1 MFNLRLTDEMKE
13 AEIIFSWAVQGGE
26 DGGTPAIYNPKYRSQ
41 CNRWYSDIYIYIC
54 LNKIRSIVYSHTM
67 GKKMLNM
74 RKSNI
79 PPHQLKLQKNN
90 YMLHFLGPQTRR
102 HLGYLNLRFH
112 HLQSRETGVSP
123 AEVRFPVF
131 ICTRGCFA
139 HCRAAIIAAG
149 C

>member
-13 AEIIFSWAVQGGE
+13 AESLVGQFKAEKMAVRLLYI
-26 DGGTPAIYNPKYRSQ
+26 TPSIEANVIAGIQ
-41 CNRWYSDIYIYIC
+41 IYIC

>member
-41 CNRWYSDIYIYIC
+41 CNRWYSDIYIC

-79 PPHQLKLQKNN
+79 PPHQLKLQKTTTYYTSLVRKLVTLDTSISVSTISN
-90 YMLHFLGPQTRR
+90 PER
-102 HLGYLNLRFH
+102 LGYRRLKFVSQSSFALVGVFPTVGLR
-112 HLQSRETGVSP
+112 S
-123 AEVRFPVF
+123 
-131 ICTRGCFA
+131 
-139 HCRAAIIAAG
+139 
-149 C
+149 